1 MRSNKKLFTNID
13 WALVTLYVIM
23 LFFGWLNIY
32 AANYGEGTHH
42 MISMSTEPGKQLFWI
57 GTSFIWIFLILIIDG
72 KFYTTFSYFIYALMI
87 VLLIGVLFVG
97 KEIGGAK
104 SWYALGSFSM
114 QPSEFAKIG
123 TLLALSKYL
132 STLNIDL
139 EIFKTKLK
147 SLAIIAT
154 PILFIMMQ
162 PDAGSAIV
170 FTSLFLV
177 LFREG
182 ISSLY
187 LVLIGLAIILFIMT
201 LTLNAQVAM
210 IIVSVISVPL
220 IILIKKNRKSIK
232 PVLVSL
238 ILSLAFI
245 QSVGYL
251 YSEILRTHQ
260 KNRIDLIL
268 GKIDDIHGA
277 GYNLHQS
284 KIAIGSG
291 GFSGKGFLD
300 GTQTKFNFV
309 PEQSTDFIFC
319 TIGEEWGF
327 IGTIITLGLFLLLL
341 FRIIVIVHKTSSLF
355 GKLLVVGLGFP
366 IIFQAFINIAVNV
379 QLLPVT
385 GQTLP
390 LLSSG
395 GTSAWMTF
403 ISLGVILSVSTSIKK
418 SNQENS
424 TNNIN
429 PLVVLGEDK

>member
-1 MRSNKKLFTNID
+1 MRNNKRLFTNID
-13 WALVTLYVIM
+13 WPLVILYTIM
-23 LFFGWLNIY
+23 LFFGWINIY
-32 AANYGEGTHH
+32 AANYGEGTHN

-57 GTSFIWIFLILIIDG
+57 GTSFIWVLLILIIDG

-87 VLLIGVLFVG
+87 VLLIGVLIAG

-132 STLNIDL
+132 STLNVNL
-139 EIFKTKLK
+139 ELNETKFKA
-147 SLAIIAT
+147 LAIIII
-154 PILFIMMQ
+154 PIFFIMLQ

-170 FTSLFLV
+170 FASLFLV

-182 ISSLY
+182 LPSVY
-187 LVLIGLAIILFIMT
+187 LVLIGLAIVLFLVT

-210 IIVSVISVPL
+210 VIVSSIC
-220 IILIKKNRKSIK
+220 ILFAFLLKKNKKSIK
-232 PVLVSL
+232 PAL
-238 ILSLAFI
+238 LSFIFALAFI

-251 YSEILRTHQ
+251 YSEILRPHQ

-291 GFSGKGFLD
+291 GFLGKGFLD

-327 IGTIITLGLFLLLL
+327 VGSVINIGLFLLLL
-341 FRIIVIVHKTSSLF
+341 FRIINIAERQRSTFSRVFGYGVASILF
-355 GKLLVVGLGFP
+355 CHF
-366 IIFQAFINIAVNV
+366 FINIGMTIGLVPV
-379 QLLPVT
+379 IGIPLPFYSYGGSSLWGFSILL
-385 GQTLP
+385 
-390 LLSSG
+390 
-395 GTSAWMTF
+395 F
-403 ISLGVILSVSTSIKK
+403 IFIKLDAYRMDILR
-418 SNQENS
+418 
-424 TNNIN
+424 
-429 PLVVLGEDK
+429 